1 MRKSLIQY
9 TIAMSSM
16 AIVLFSCSHLSDHS
30 ADVPR
35 VDSVLTK
42 LDSSITS
49 MKNLLLEPLNAYQDS
64 VLANTNYIQQNFKG
78 QMSDVTAQTISKYRY
93 TVSSFPQATDH
104 LLDALSQCLTS
115 KKQLGELK
123 STIVN
128 KANKDALGNDITDS
142 YINEALKQETID
154 CSASLESARV
164 YSELYLRAIKNYN
177 DTKPAI
183 DSLIQKIQS
192 FKK

>member
-1 MRKSLIQY
+1 
-9 TIAMSSM
+9 MSSM

-30 ADVPR
+30 ADVPK
-35 VDSVLTK
+35 VDSMLTK

-104 LLDALSQCLTS
+104 LMDALSQCLTS
-115 KKQLGELK
+115 KKQLSELK

-128 KANKDALGNDITDS
+128 KANKDALGNDITDT
-142 YINEALKQETID
+142 YINEALKQESID
-154 CSASLESARV
+154 CSASLESARA

>member
-30 ADVPR
+30 ADVPKL
-35 VDSVLTK
+35 DSMLTK

-104 LLDALSQCLTS
+104 LMDALSQCLTS

-128 KANKDALGNDITDS
+128 KANKDALGNDITDT
-142 YINEALKQETID
+142 YINEALKQESID
-154 CSASLESARV
+154 CSASLESARA

-183 DSLIQKIQS
+183 DSLIQQIQP

>member
-1 MRKSLIQY
+1 
-9 TIAMSSM
+9 MSSM

-30 ADVPR
+30 ADVPK
-35 VDSVLTK
+35 VDSMLTK

-49 MKNLLLEPLNAYQDS
+49 MKSLLLEPLNAYQDS

-104 LLDALSQCLTS
+104 LMDALSQCLTS
-115 KKQLGELK
+115 KKQLSELK

-128 KANKDALGNDITDS
+128 KANKDALGNDITDT
-142 YINEALKQETID
+142 YINEALKQESID
-154 CSASLESARV
+154 CSASLESARA

>member
-30 ADVPR
+30 TDVPK
-35 VDSVLTK
+35 VDSMLTK

-64 VLANTNYIQQNFKG
+64 ALANTNYIQQNFKG

-104 LLDALSQCLTS
+104 LMDALSQCLTS

-128 KANKDALGNDITDS
+128 KANKDALGNYITDT
-142 YINEALKQETID
+142 YINEALKQESID